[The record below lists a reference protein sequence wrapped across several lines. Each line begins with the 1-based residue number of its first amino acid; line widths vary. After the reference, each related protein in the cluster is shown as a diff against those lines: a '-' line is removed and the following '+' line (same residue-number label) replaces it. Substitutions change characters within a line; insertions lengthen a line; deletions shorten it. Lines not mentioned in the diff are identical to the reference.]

1 VDLRKEEVDI
11 EDQATTHS
19 RGRDADLDD
28 KAGRG
33 GR

>member
-11 EDQATTHS
+11 EDQTTTRG

-28 KAGRG
+28 KAERRGR
-33 GR
+33 